1 MTQDAEAFY
10 AWLGGAAP
18 PDGESRV
25 QLLARCAAWLA
36 QRVDIPGLHCAV
48 IPAAVIRAMIVD
60 VLGAPPQSFECNDI
74 HPLSISEL
82 QNNGRRWHFCVLKN
96 RATG

>member
-1 MTQDAEAFY
+1 MTQDAEAFH
-10 AWLGGAAP
+10 ALLGGAAP

-25 QLLARCAAWLA
+25 QLLAHCVAWLA
-36 QRVDIPGLHCAV
+36 QRVDIPSLHCTV
-48 IPAAVIRAMIVD
+48 VSAAVIRAMIVD

-82 QNNGRRWHFCVLKN
+82 QSNGRR
-96 RATG
+96 